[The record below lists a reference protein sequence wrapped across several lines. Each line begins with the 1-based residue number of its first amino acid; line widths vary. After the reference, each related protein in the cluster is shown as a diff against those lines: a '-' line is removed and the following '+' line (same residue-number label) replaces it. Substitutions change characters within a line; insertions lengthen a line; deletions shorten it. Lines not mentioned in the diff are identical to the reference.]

1 MCVRRPLIATCSS
14 DRSVRLWNYLERG
27 CELAKTFQ
35 EEAHSIAI
43 HPMGLMILVGF
54 ADKLRLMS
62 VLMDDFKV
70 LKELPI
76 KSCRDVAF
84 SNGGHLFAAVN
95 GLTVSLYN
103 TYTCENLGN
112 LRGHNGKVRARTQQG
127 VCVCVYGALMFILF
141 HAGWIEP
148 VHCSSPTA
156 TQPDSLPPPPPH
168 PHPKPQP
175 SAPSHAH
182 THPTQVRSIGW
193 SADDT
198 RLVSA
203 GMDGAVYEWKLS
215 DLKRDKESVLKG
227 CQYNAGGCAACINAS
242 GCIPHVCTYFVQAHA

>member
-1 MCVRRPLIATCSS
+1 MHGADSACCICCLLTHCVCALRSRAAPAAVTGLDMCVRRPLIATCSS

-156 TQPDSLPPPPPH
+156 TQPDSLPPPPSSPPKTPTIRPLTRPH
-168 PHPKPQP
+168 TPH
-175 SAPSHAH
+175 A
-182 THPTQVRSIGW
+182 
-193 SADDT
+193 
-198 RLVSA
+198 
-203 GMDGAVYEWKLS
+203 GAVHWVERRRHPPGVSRYGW
-215 DLKRDKESVLKG
+215 RGV
-227 CQYNAGGCAACINAS
+227 
-242 GCIPHVCTYFVQAHA
+242 